1 MRKLVLTCIG
11 VSRDNYATAKDTVWD
26 SWRDSDIR
34 TWLVENN
41 YVKSQEKASKMTRKE
56 LVTLINNK

>member
-1 MRKLVLTCIG
+1 M
-11 VSRDNYATAKDTVWD
+11 WD

-56 LVTLINNK
+56 IVTLINSK